1 MDLKSLPRA
10 IETIAEEKGIDKEKV
25 LEVVES
31 SIAAAYKKEYDKK
44 GEIVKAKMDLKTGE
58 VKFTQVKVVFDG
70 NELINSL
77 SEFPPDL
84 IILDLIMPN
93 KDGFSTLRELRSDD
107 SPFKNTPILV
117 SSNLGQSED
126 IVKVTKLGATDYIV
140 KTDLSMKNLAEKVKR
155 LLTP

>member
-1 MDLKSLPRA
+1 MVKILV
-10 IETIAEEKGIDKEKV
+10 AEDDKFLANAYRVK
-25 LEVVES
+25 LEREG
-31 SIAAAYKKEYDKK
+31 YE
-44 GEIVKAKMDLKTGE
+44 
-58 VKFTQVKVVFDG
+58 VKVVFDG